1 MKKNLIAGVSFGF
14 SGIEAVICDEDFEIT
29 DRISKPYPGKI
40 GKESLVSRVAKS
52 LTSLKDF
59 HLCYAVGIALP
70 AVFDPDSKKVIES
83 DIKEIVGENMF
94 QLFVKRI
101 DPPVYLFRRSFCSLL
116 AEQAFGVA
124 KNIKNVV
131 MVEIGRDIS
140 ASLLLGGKIYRG
152 HKNAAGRIA
161 ETIVDIT
168 REKRNN
174 SGNFKSLATGE
185 GIETLT
191 GQSIYKILKNNPQS
205 EIVTKQI
212 VKDLKESLITGLYN
226 IKLIIDPE
234 MFIITGDILE
244 NYKLFENA
252 LRDLKVPTARST
264 LNRSGPPLG
273 AAIAAYNQFKRG
285 KS

>member
-1 MKKNLIAGVSFGF
+1 MKKNLIAGVSFGL
-14 SGIEAVICDEDFEIT
+14 SGIEAVICSENFEIV
-29 DRISKPYPGKI
+29 DRVSKPYPGKL

-70 AVFDPDSKKVIES
+70 AVFDSDSKKIMES

-94 QLFVKRI
+94 QLFAKRL
-101 DPPVYLFRRSFCSLL
+101 DPPIYLFRRSFCSLL

-124 KNIKNVV
+124 KNIKNAV

-140 ASLLLGGKIYRG
+140 ASILIGGKIYRG

-168 REKRNN
+168 REKRSS
-174 SGNFKSLATGE
+174 SGNFRSLVTGE
-185 GIETLT
+185 GIETVT
-191 GQSIYKILKNNPQS
+191 GKSIYEILKNNPQS

-212 VKDLKESLITGLYN
+212 VKDLKESLLTGLYN

-244 NYKLFENA
+244 NYKLFEAA
-252 LRDLKVPTARST
+252 LRDLKVPTIRSA
-264 LNRSGPPLG
+264 LDKSGPPLG
-273 AAIAAYNQFKRG
+273 AAIAAYNQFQKRR
-285 KS
+285 